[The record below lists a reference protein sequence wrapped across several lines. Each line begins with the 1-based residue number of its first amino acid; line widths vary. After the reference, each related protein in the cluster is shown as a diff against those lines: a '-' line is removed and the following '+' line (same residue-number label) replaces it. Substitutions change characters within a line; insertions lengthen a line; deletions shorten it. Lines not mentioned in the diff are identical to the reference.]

1 LEKVTKPTWSTLCK
15 HVEAERIIKII
26 LDDGTRSYDA
36 RLSLPGS
43 EPLEERRAEVSL
55 RWQEYEEAIYV
66 VKKSL
71 EWVKE
76 KLR

>member
-15 HVEAERIIKII
+15 HIEAERITKVI

-43 EPLEERRAEVSL
+43 ELLEERRTEVSL
-55 RWQEYEEAIYV
+55 RWQENEEAIYV

>member
-1 LEKVTKPTWSTLCK
+1 
-15 HVEAERIIKII
+15 
-26 LDDGTRSYDA
+26 
-36 RLSLPGS
+36 LPGS